1 MTDIH
6 GVTNI
11 KILMTMYITVRTLID
26 SIALLYCVDGNL
38 LYIYIYIFFFK
49 VLKSVLETICD

>member
-38 LYIYIYIFFFK
+38 LYIYIYLFF
-49 VLKSVLETICD
+49 